1 MTNSYR
7 YHSSSLSLTNTLI
20 NINKTFFNSPSQ
32 QITLRTQ
39 SNFSDNDSNKKEK
52 STIKRISHT
61 KKKSCVF
68 SHQKKRSHHRL
79 SAQSLKQLDS
89 LPNLSLSRI
98 QTEINHRVTSPN
110 MKRNTDV
117 FYREKSPPNT
127 VRSFRSSNRQPFIK
141 KATMNTFLS
150 TSETDNKRDFDTT
163 DSKRSNNV
171 LFTGRHYQSQLS
183 KISEQSKK
191 SKQLREKK
199 CFEDGTST
207 SKEGNSFISS
217 EYNIK
222 GNRSSLFESEFSS
235 PIKQC
240 FTAKILRKKAILH
253 SKSKEV
259 ESMHVP
265 SFTINNLIQG
275 FKPVINNTIKGCES
289 NLNFLNHFQIK
300 ETLRYNENKE
310 HFLKNT
316 INAIYNK
323 ISADCTP
330 SRRETKQNIK
340 HITNY
345 LMLNHAKELIK
356 EGYFLYY
363 INKKIKSKQFDFR
376 INYNIRPYLKQYII
390 QNYFNLS
397 LDTKLFKENYLDI
410 DYNTINKRRKSILSN
425 FQHVPKSHTVFS
437 DSYTECRNKHLSEAS
452 TPCVINFNKKSYKYL
467 NRFLRIDS
475 IKEKA
480 KEEKRIIDNK
490 VIHRW
495 EIYRKSF
502 SKRGRIRGGF
512 NNNISKHLTS
522 PEKKPKKISL
532 LHTNFYKR
540 KQKKS
545 ETTEADTDSD
555 NRAQKK
561 ANKILLHLGINS
573 LRKIKDETSSKDRMI
588 LRTNQIKATLQD
600 NLQTEYEALLYL
612 LNDGKFREFEK
623 QFVEMGMDPNIQ
635 DKFGN
640 TFLILAIQSNS
651 FQIINFL
658 LHNGADPNLA
668 NYKNNTPLH
677 YALTFHNFEI
687 ADMLIQKGAKENIT
701 NNMGYTPWQ
710 CIDTTISIV

>member
-7 YHSSSLSLTNTLI
+7 YHSPPLNLTNTLI
-20 NINKTFFNSPSQ
+20 NINKTFFNSQSQ

-39 SNFSDNDSNKKEK
+39 SYLSDNDSNKKEK
-52 STIKRISHT
+52 STIRRISST

-79 SAQSLKQLDS
+79 STQSLKQLDS

-110 MKRNTDV
+110 MKRNNDV
-117 FYREKSPPNT
+117 FYKEKSPPNT

-183 KISEQSKK
+183 KISEK
-191 SKQLREKK
+191 SKHLKEKK

-217 EYNIK
+217 EYNLK
-222 GNRSSLFESEFSS
+222 GNRSSLFESELSS

-240 FTAKILRKKAILH
+240 FTAKILRKKAILNL
-253 SKSKEV
+253 KSKEV
-259 ESMHVP
+259 DSLHVC
-265 SFTINNLIQG
+265 SFTINNLIQS

-289 NLNFLNHFQIK
+289 HSNFLNHFQIK
-300 ETLRYNENKE
+300 DTLIYNEDKDN
-310 HFLKNT
+310 FLKNA
-316 INAIYNK
+316 INVIYNK
-323 ISADCTP
+323 ISADFTP
-330 SRRETKQNIK
+330 SRRETQKNVK
-340 HITNY
+340 HIKNY
-345 LMLNHAKELIK
+345 LMFNHAKELIK

-363 INKKIKSKQFDFR
+363 IKKKIKSKQFR
-376 INYNIRPYLKQYII
+376 INFNIRPYLKKYII
-390 QNYFNLS
+390 QNYFNLA

-410 DYNTINKRRKSILSN
+410 DYNTISNRRKSILSN
-425 FQHVPKSHTVFS
+425 FQHVPRSHTVFS
-437 DSYTECRNKHLSEAS
+437 DLYAESRNKHLSEAS
-452 TPCVINFNKKSYKYL
+452 TPCVINLTKHSYKYL
-467 NRFLRIDS
+467 NKFLRIDS
-475 IKEKA
+475 IKG
-480 KEEKRIIDNK
+480 KENDEKRIIENK
-490 VIHRW
+490 VVHKW

-512 NNNISKHLTS
+512 SNNISKHLTS

-532 LHTNFYKR
+532 LHTNFYRR
-540 KQKKS
+540 KKKKS

-555 NRAQKK
+555 NRPQKK
-561 ANKILLHLGINS
+561 PNKILLHLGINS
-573 LRKIKDETSSKDRMI
+573 ISKIKDDISSKDRML
-588 LRTNQIKATLQD
+588 LRTNQIKATLQH

-677 YALTFHNFEI
+677 YALTFHNFEV